1 MDSPSDLF
9 GRQSSLI
16 SPFDP
21 YPNPSTALDLPRHLT
36 PSGGGHGAPYPG
48 ANPSSQPPYPLIHH
62 LLQPGGAP
70 MRSRGQLHLDRYNR
84 EEERMEGEEE
94 EGMGGRLV
102 GVGGKRLSGA
112 LVADWSYD
120 MMRVKRLRLESLV
133 KGDGEIGLEEKE
145 EEEKGRRSAER
156 GNREKG
162 REGRR
167 KEREELKEQLEEAR
181 GRLKA
186 LQEKVWKAFGER
198 SAQEEER
205 RWSGGEPEEDDDG
218 DGEMY
223 KEEEETA
230 EGITEEEV
238 EEEVREIDDL
248 SLPFIPPS
256 PHFQGI
262 AKQDQKA
269 RDHEKRSEEQ
279 RNVNGGGGVFLEGV
293 LERAAVWMGCG
304 VVRGEHVGG
313 EQKFA
318 QALKQELGSAVARVI
333 DRVLRLYTQNETLP
347 PSIHPSTLS
356 PGEGGNEGGGRGGVW
371 AALRERERGR
381 GGGSATHD
389 QPPLPAPP
397 PHPHQEQSE
406 ALPLITRRT
415 DNRRNQ
421 LLPPN
426 NQPNNRTKNH
436 LLPPHPFPPLCQP
449 HPPHHHTHPAL
460 LPPSSHH
467 KDSSPFLPPTSYP
480 LPISLLHYTMQ
491 QLFTRSL
498 SHLHPLHKEG
508 IMNSDAYMEGN
519 PFPPQLTPSSSSS
532 SHPSFPPFAVM
543 DERDGGM
550 RGGGRD
556 RGMDSGMYLGPG
568 SAQEGLSPCHLK
580 KAKLMFFYARYP
592 SSNTLKTNFP
602 DVKFNRCVTSQLI
615 KWFSNFREFFYIQ
628 MERFAR
634 QAARD
639 RLPRDGAPCL
649 GRDSRETPLRLG
661 RDTEL
666 YRILNM
672 HYNKSN
678 DYQVSV
684 RGVRT
689 SCLSVYLSY
698 TCTLNISLSHPPSPP
713 PPSSSLFLSDSLP
726 LSFLL
731 SLSLTLPLLLP
742 FLSLTL
748 PLLPPLS
755 LSLSF
760 LFLSLPLSPPPS
772 FLLFLSLSPSL
783 FSFLF
788 LFRSLSRSHSLGS

>member
-48 ANPSSQPPYPLIHH
+48 ANLSSQPPYPLIHH

-70 MRSRGQLHLDRYNR
+70 MRSKGQLHLDRYNR
-84 EEERMEGEEE
+84 EEEGMEGEEE
-94 EGMGGRLV
+94 EEGMCGRLV
-102 GVGGKRLSGA
+102 GVGGKRLSG
-112 LVADWSYD
+112 DWSYD

-133 KGDGEIGLEEKE
+133 KGDGEIGLEEEEE
-145 EEEKGRRSAER
+145 EEEKGRRRAER

-167 KEREELKEQLEEAR
+167 REREELKEQLEEAR

-205 RWSGGEPEEDDDG
+205 RWSGGEQEEDG

-230 EGITEEEV
+230 KGITEEEV
-238 EEEVREIDDL
+238 EEEVGEIEDL
-248 SLPFIPPS
+248 SLPFIPSS
-256 PHFQGI
+256 PHFHGI
-262 AKQDQKA
+262 AKQDRKA
-269 RDHEKRSEEQ
+269 RDHEQRSEEQ

-293 LERAAVWMGCG
+293 LKRAAVWMGCG
-304 VVRGEHVGG
+304 VVRGEWERFGG

-333 DRVLRLYTQNETLP
+333 DRVLRLYTQNEPLP

-356 PGEGGNEGGGRGGVW
+356 PGEAGNEGGVW
-371 AALRERERGR
+371 ADLRERR
-381 GGGSATHD
+381 GGGLATHD
-389 QPPLPAPP
+389 QPPHSNRAPP
-397 PHPHQEQSE
+397 PHQEQSE
-406 ALPLITRRT
+406 ALPLITRRP
-415 DNRRNQ
+415 DNRRNH

-426 NQPNNRTKNH
+426 NHPNNLTKNPF
-436 LLPPHPFPPLCQP
+436 LPPHSFPPLCQP

-460 LPPSSHH
+460 LPPNSRH
-467 KDSSPFLPPTSYP
+467 KDSSPFLAPSSCP
-480 LPISLLHYTMQ
+480 LPLPLLHYTMQ

-498 SHLHPLHKEG
+498 SHLHPLHKG
-508 IMNSDAYMEGN
+508 GVMNSDAYMEGN
-519 PFPPQLTPSSSSS
+519 PFPRHLTPSSSS
-532 SHPSFPPFAVM
+532 SHPSFPPLAVM
-543 DERDGGM
+543 DRLDGGLQHHHERDGGM

-556 RGMDSGMYLGPG
+556 GGMDSGMYLGPG
-568 SAQEGLSPCHLK
+568 SSQEGLSPCHLK

-592 SSNTLKTNFP
+592 SSNTLKTYFPDVKVLHTPSSNTLKTYFPDVKVLHTHSSNTLKTYFPDVKVLHKPSSNTLKTYFP

-639 RLPRDGAPCL
+639 GAPCL

-678 DYQVSV
+678 DYQIPDRFVEIAELAL
-684 RGVRT
+684 REF
-689 SCLSVYLSY
+689 Y
-698 TCTLNISLSHPPSPP
+698 TAIQTGRDSDPCWKKSIYKIVCKLDSPVP
-713 PPSSSLFLSDSLP
+713 DSFRLP
-726 LSFLL
+726 GC
-731 SLSLTLPLLLP
+731 PM
-742 FLSLTL
+742 
-748 PLLPPLS
+748 
-755 LSLSF
+755 
-760 LFLSLPLSPPPS
+760 
-772 FLLFLSLSPSL
+772 
-783 FSFLF
+783 
-788 LFRSLSRSHSLGS
+788 G

>member
-21 YPNPSTALDLPRHLT
+21 YPNPSTALDLARHLT

-84 EEERMEGEEE
+84 EEEGMEEEEEE

-102 GVGGKRLSGA
+102 GVGGKRLSG
-112 LVADWSYD
+112 DWSYD
-120 MMRVKRLRLESLV
+120 MRVKRLRLESLV
-133 KGDGEIGLEEKE
+133 KGDGEIGLEEEEE

-167 KEREELKEQLEEAR
+167 REREELKEQLEEAR

-198 SAQEEER
+198 STQEEER
-205 RWSGGEPEEDDDG
+205 RWSGGEQEEDG

-230 EGITEEEV
+230 KGITEEEV
-238 EEEVREIDDL
+238 EEEVGEIDDL
-248 SLPFIPPS
+248 SLPFIPSS
-256 PHFQGI
+256 PHFQG
-262 AKQDQKA
+262 KA

-279 RNVNGGGGVFLEGV
+279 SNVNGGGAVFLEGV
-293 LERAAVWMGCG
+293 LKRAAVWMGCG
-304 VVRGEHVGG
+304 VVRGEWERFGG

-333 DRVLRLYTQNETLP
+333 DRVLRLYTQNEPLP

-356 PGEGGNEGGGRGGVW
+356 PGEAGNEGGGGGGVW
-371 AALRERERGR
+371 AALRERRGGGR

-389 QPPLPAPP
+389 QPPHSNRAPP

-406 ALPLITRRT
+406 ALPLITRRP
-415 DNRRNQ
+415 DNRRNH

-426 NQPNNRTKNH
+426 NHPNNRTKNP

-460 LPPSSHH
+460 LPPNSRH
-467 KDSSPFLPPTSYP
+467 KDSSPFLAPSSCP
-480 LPISLLHYTMQ
+480 LPLPLLHYTMQ

-498 SHLHPLHKEG
+498 SHLHPLHKG
-508 IMNSDAYMEGN
+508 GVMNSDAYMEGN
-519 PFPPQLTPSSSSS
+519 PFPRHLTPSSSS
-532 SHPSFPPFAVM
+532 SHPSFPPLAVM
-543 DERDGGM
+543 DRLDGGLQHHHERDGGM

-556 RGMDSGMYLGPG
+556 GGMDSGMYLGPG
-568 SAQEGLSPCHLK
+568 SSQEGLSPCHLK

-592 SSNTLKTNFP
+592 SSNTLKTYFPDVKVLHTHSSNTLKTYFPDVKVLHTHSSNTLKTYFP

-639 RLPRDGAPCL
+639 GAPCL
-649 GRDSRETPLRLG
+649 GGDSRETPLRLG

-678 DYQVSV
+678 DYQIPDRFVEIAELAL
-684 RGVRT
+684 REF
-689 SCLSVYLSY
+689 Y
-698 TCTLNISLSHPPSPP
+698 TAIQTGRDSDPCWKKSIYKIICKLDSPVP
-713 PPSSSLFLSDSLP
+713 DSFRLP
-726 LSFLL
+726 GC
-731 SLSLTLPLLLP
+731 PM
-742 FLSLTL
+742 
-748 PLLPPLS
+748 
-755 LSLSF
+755 
-760 LFLSLPLSPPPS
+760 
-772 FLLFLSLSPSL
+772 
-783 FSFLF
+783 
-788 LFRSLSRSHSLGS
+788 G

>member
-21 YPNPSTALDLPRHLT
+21 HIT

-48 ANPSSQPPYPLIHH
+48 ANPSSQPHYPLIHH

-84 EEERMEGEEE
+84 EEEGMEGEKE

-102 GVGGKRLSGA
+102 GAGGKRLSGAA

-133 KGDGEIGLEEKE
+133 FGDGEIGLEEEEEE
-145 EEEKGRRSAER
+145 EEEKGRRNAER

-167 KEREELKEQLEEAR
+167 RRREREELKEQLEEAR
-181 GRLKA
+181 GRLKT

-198 SAQEEER
+198 SAQEEEK
-205 RWSGGEPEEDDDG
+205 RWSGGEQEED
-218 DGEMY
+218 
-223 KEEEETA
+223 
-230 EGITEEEV
+230 
-238 EEEVREIDDL
+238 EIDHL
-248 SLPFIPPS
+248 SLPFIPSS

-262 AKQDQKA
+262 AKQDRKA
-269 RDHEKRSEEQ
+269 EDHEKRSEEQ
-279 RNVNGGGGVFLEGV
+279 RNVNGGGGGFLEGV
-293 LERAAVWMGCG
+293 LKRAAVWMGCG
-304 VVRGEHVGG
+304 VVRGEWERFGG

-333 DRVLRLYTQNETLP
+333 DRVLRLYTQNDPLP
-347 PSIHPSTLS
+347 PSIHPS
-356 PGEGGNEGGGRGGVW
+356 PGEGRNAGG
-371 AALRERERGR
+371 
-381 GGGSATHD
+381 
-389 QPPLPAPP
+389 APP

-406 ALPLITRRT
+406 ALPLITRRP
-415 DNRRNQ
+415 DNRRNN
-421 LLPPN
+421 LLP
-426 NQPNNRTKNH
+426 PNNRTKNT

-449 HPPHHHTHPAL
+449 HPAL
-460 LPPSSHH
+460 LPPSSRH
-467 KDSSPFLPPTSYP
+467 KDSSPFLPPSSCP
-480 LPISLLHYTMQ
+480 LPIPLLHYTMQ

-498 SHLHPLHKEG
+498 SHLPPLHKGG
-508 IMNSDAYMEGN
+508 IMNSDVYMEGN
-519 PFPPQLTPSSSSS
+519 PFPNLLTSASSS
-532 SHPSFPPFAVM
+532 SHPSFPPLAVM
-543 DERDGGM
+543 EGLDRLDGGLQHHHERDGGM
-550 RGGGRD
+550 RGGRD
-556 RGMDSGMYLGPG
+556 GGMDSGIYLGLG
-568 SAQEGLSPCHLK
+568 SISFFWRSGEGLSPCHLK

-592 SSNTLKTNFP
+592 SSNTLKTYFP

-639 RLPRDGAPCL
+639 GAPCL
-649 GRDSRETPLRLG
+649 GRDSRETPLCLG

-678 DYQVSV
+678 DYQVPDRFV
-684 RGVRT
+684 EIAELALREF
-689 SCLSVYLSY
+689 Y
-698 TCTLNISLSHPPSPP
+698 TAIQTGRDSDPCWKKYIYKIICKLDSPVP
-713 PPSSSLFLSDSLP
+713 DSFRLP
-726 LSFLL
+726 GC
-731 SLSLTLPLLLP
+731 PM
-742 FLSLTL
+742 
-748 PLLPPLS
+748 
-755 LSLSF
+755 
-760 LFLSLPLSPPPS
+760 
-772 FLLFLSLSPSL
+772 
-783 FSFLF
+783 
-788 LFRSLSRSHSLGS
+788 G

>member
-48 ANPSSQPPYPLIHH
+48 ANLSSQPPYPLIHH

-84 EEERMEGEEE
+84 EEEGMEGEEEE

-102 GVGGKRLSGA
+102 GVGGKRLSG
-112 LVADWSYD
+112 DWSYD

-133 KGDGEIGLEEKE
+133 KGDGEIGLEEEEE

-167 KEREELKEQLEEAR
+167 REREELKEQLEEAR

-205 RWSGGEPEEDDDG
+205 RWSGGEQEEDG

-230 EGITEEEV
+230 KGITEEEV
-238 EEEVREIDDL
+238 EEEVGEIDDL
-248 SLPFIPPS
+248 SLPFIPSS

-262 AKQDQKA
+262 AKQDRKA

-293 LERAAVWMGCG
+293 LKRAAVWMGCG
-304 VVRGEHVGG
+304 VVRGEWERFGG

-333 DRVLRLYTQNETLP
+333 DRVLRLYTQNEPLP

-356 PGEGGNEGGGRGGVW
+356 PGEAGNEGGGGGGVW
-371 AALRERERGR
+371 ADLRERR

-389 QPPLPAPP
+389 QPPHSNRAPP
-397 PHPHQEQSE
+397 PHQEQSE
-406 ALPLITRRT
+406 ALPLITRRP
-415 DNRRNQ
+415 DNRRNH

-426 NQPNNRTKNH
+426 NHPNNLTKNP

-460 LPPSSHH
+460 LPPNSRH
-467 KDSSPFLPPTSYP
+467 KDSSPFLAPSSCP
-480 LPISLLHYTMQ
+480 LPLPLLHYTMQ

-498 SHLHPLHKEG
+498 SHLHPLHKG
-508 IMNSDAYMEGN
+508 GVMNSDAYMEGN
-519 PFPPQLTPSSSSS
+519 PFPRHLTPSSSS
-532 SHPSFPPFAVM
+532 SHPSFPPLAVM
-543 DERDGGM
+543 DRLDGGLQHHHERDGGM

-556 RGMDSGMYLGPG
+556 GGMDSGMYLGPG
-568 SAQEGLSPCHLK
+568 SSQEGLSPCHLK

-592 SSNTLKTNFP
+592 SSNTLKTYFP

-639 RLPRDGAPCL
+639 GAPCL

-678 DYQVSV
+678 DYQIPDRFVEIAELAL
-684 RGVRT
+684 REF
-689 SCLSVYLSY
+689 Y
-698 TCTLNISLSHPPSPP
+698 TAIQTGRDSDPCWKKSIYKIICKLDSPVP
-713 PPSSSLFLSDSLP
+713 DSFRLP
-726 LSFLL
+726 GC
-731 SLSLTLPLLLP
+731 PM
-742 FLSLTL
+742 
-748 PLLPPLS
+748 
-755 LSLSF
+755 
-760 LFLSLPLSPPPS
+760 
-772 FLLFLSLSPSL
+772 
-783 FSFLF
+783 
-788 LFRSLSRSHSLGS
+788 G

>member
-1 MDSPSDLF
+1 MDSPSDLS

-16 SPFDP
+16 SPFDL
-21 YPNPSTALDLPRHLT
+21 YPDPSTALDLPRHLT

-48 ANPSSQPPYPLIHH
+48 ANPSYPLIHH

-70 MRSRGQLHLDRYNR
+70 MRSGGELHLDRYNR
-84 EEERMEGEEE
+84 VEEGMEEEE

-102 GVGGKRLSGA
+102 GVGGKRLSGDA

-120 MMRVKRLRLESLV
+120 MMRVKRLRLESLD
-133 KGDGEIGLEEKE
+133 KGDGEIGLEEEEE

-167 KEREELKEQLEEAR
+167 REREELKEQLEEAR

-198 SAQEEER
+198 PAQEEKK
-205 RWSGGEPEEDDDG
+205 RWTGGEQEEDDDG
-218 DGEMY
+218 ETD

-238 EEEVREIDDL
+238 GEEVGEIDNL
-248 SLPFIPPS
+248 SLPFIPSS

-262 AKQDQKA
+262 SKQDRKA
-269 RDHEKRSEEQ
+269 RDHEKRNEEQ
-279 RNVNGGGGVFLEGV
+279 RNANGGGGVFLEGV

-304 VVRGEHVGG
+304 VVRGEWERFGG

-333 DRVLRLYTQNETLP
+333 DSVLRLYTQNKPLP
-347 PSIHPSTLS
+347 PSIHPFTLS
-356 PGEGGNEGGGRGGVW
+356 PREGGNEGGGGGGVW
-371 AALRERERGR
+371 AALRERRERER
-381 GGGSATHD
+381 GGGS
-389 QPPLPAPP
+389 PPHSNRAPP
-397 PHPHQEQSE
+397 PHQEQSE
-406 ALPLITRRT
+406 ALPLITRRP
-415 DNRRNQ
+415 DNRRNH
-421 LLPPN
+421 LLPLN
-426 NQPNNRTKNH
+426 NHPNNRTKNP

-460 LPPSSHH
+460 LPPSSCH
-467 KDSSPFLPPTSYP
+467 KDSSPFLPPSSCP
-480 LPISLLHYTMQ
+480 LPLPLLHYTMQ

-498 SHLHPLHKEG
+498 SHLHPLHKG
-508 IMNSDAYMEGN
+508 NVMNSDAYMEGN
-519 PFPPQLTPSSSSS
+519 PFPPLLTPSSSSS
-532 SHPSFPPFAVM
+532 RPSFPPLAVM
-543 DERDGGM
+543 EGLDRLDGGLQHHHERDGGM

-556 RGMDSGMYLGPG
+556 GGMDSGMYLGPG
-568 SAQEGLSPCHLK
+568 SSQEGLTPCHLK

-592 SSNTLKTNFP
+592 SSNTLKTYFP

-639 RLPRDGAPCL
+639 GAPCL
-649 GRDSRETPLRLG
+649 GREGREPPLRLG

-678 DYQVSV
+678 DYQVPDRFV
-684 RGVRT
+684 EIAELALREF
-689 SCLSVYLSY
+689 Y
-698 TCTLNISLSHPPSPP
+698 TAIQTGRDSDPCWKKSIYKIICKLDSPVP
-713 PPSSSLFLSDSLP
+713 DSFRLP
-726 LSFLL
+726 GC
-731 SLSLTLPLLLP
+731 PM
-742 FLSLTL
+742 
-748 PLLPPLS
+748 
-755 LSLSF
+755 
-760 LFLSLPLSPPPS
+760 
-772 FLLFLSLSPSL
+772 
-783 FSFLF
+783 
-788 LFRSLSRSHSLGS
+788 G